1 HRRAAPAAG
10 EEVGPCT
17 ERSAAHVASH
27 LTRQVEQVVIHQ
39 KKTAESM
46 VLDECQFLREPSH
59 RLVTL
64 LGTLRIA
71 RFEHRPTQ
79 LGDRLRGG
87 APIRPAEVREPV
99 AQVPGDA
106 ERPAAAPPRPRVG
119 DSTWTGPTQRSA
131 RY

>member
-1 HRRAAPAAG
+1 
-10 EEVGPCT
+10 
-17 ERSAAHVASH
+17 
-27 LTRQVEQVVIHQ
+27 HQ

-79 LGDRLRGG
+79 LGERLRGG

-99 AQVPGDA
+99 AQVPGDV
-106 ERPAAAPPRPRVG
+106 ERPAALPQRPRVG
-119 DSTWTGPTQRSA
+119 DSIWTVTKQRSDIFRSPKVELA
-131 RY
+131 VRPPHAVRAVQRRALPAPD